1 MFENTALKK
10 IAGPKWEDV
19 SGEWTEQRNEDLHD
33 PYSFRNFVKANKTR
47 RMRWVKAREIHG
59 KGLFGKHEGTR
70 PVVRPWNRWKNKTK
84 FLFHSYYALSP
95 YVY

>member
-1 MFENTALKK
+1 LTETCRKLNRLRVFENTALKK

-59 KGLFGKHEGTR
+59 R
-70 PVVRPWNRWKNKTK
+70 
-84 FLFHSYYALSP
+84 
-95 YVY
+95 VYLENMKEQDQL